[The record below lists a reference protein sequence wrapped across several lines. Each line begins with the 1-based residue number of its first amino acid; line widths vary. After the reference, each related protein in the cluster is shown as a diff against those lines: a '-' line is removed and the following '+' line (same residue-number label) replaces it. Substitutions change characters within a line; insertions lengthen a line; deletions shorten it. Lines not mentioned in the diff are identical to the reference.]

1 MLQYKELKR
10 LLPIHK
16 EKLLALENI
25 CRAKDGTASSVCSTT
40 EFNCRRDVP
49 VFFLA
54 FENDGVSGN
63 CPIGGSAKAICK
75 KKEPLNQVN
84 KMQLI
89 GYLSVF
95 LPEDNTA
102 ELNVLV
108 HPGYRRQGI
117 FTELLQRANT
127 ALSVIGTEEFVF
139 VCEPSS
145 TDASAAMPA
154 MKAEKKSSE
163 YQMLLENTSCIP
175 ASFYCTRS
183 DSSSPEATADKPK
196 PANSEILGELLEA
209 TPDDLPLL
217 GRMNALFFETS
228 DEMGELFAEESYYT
242 PGTTVYK
249 YLITDEHQKTV
260 PIGTV
265 CFFEEETIG
274 NIFGLGIL
282 PEYRG
287 HGYGKDLLAQ
297 LFACIPADKKIILQV
312 SDRNA
317 AAFQLY
323 QKAGFR
329 IIAQQDFWLLP

>member
-1 MLQYKELKR
+1 MLQFKELKR

-16 EKLLALENI
+16 EKLQTLETV

-54 FENDGVSGN
+54 FENECISGN
-63 CPIGGSAKAICK
+63 CPIESFGKTIRH

-89 GYLSVF
+89 GYLSIF
-95 LPEDNTA
+95 LPDESTA
-102 ELNVLV
+102 ELNILV
-108 HPGYRRQGI
+108 HPDYRRQGI
-117 FTELLQRANT
+117 FTELLQRAKT
-127 ALSVIGTEEFVF
+127 ALSDIGTEEFVF

-145 TDASAAMPA
+145 TDAAAAMPA

-183 DSSSPEATADKPK
+183 DSSPEATADKPK

-249 YLITDEHQKTV
+249 YVITNEHKKTV

-312 SDRNA
+312 SGRNA

-323 QKAGFR
+323 QKAGFQ

>member
-1 MLQYKELKR
+1 MFQFKELKR
-10 LLPIHK
+10 LLPMHK
-16 EKLLALENI
+16 EKLLTLESI
-25 CRAKDGTASSVCSTT
+25 CRTKDGTMSSVCNST

-49 VFFLA
+49 VFFLV
-54 FENDGVSGN
+54 FMDTLYQGKHCTKTTVQRNSLSET
-63 CPIGGSAKAICK
+63 
-75 KKEPLNQVN
+75 E
-84 KMQLI
+84 LI

-95 LPEDNTA
+95 LPEESTA
-102 ELNVLV
+102 ELNVLI
-108 HPGYRRQGI
+108 HPDYRRQGI
-117 FTELLQRANT
+117 FTELLQRAKDS
-127 ALSVIGTEEFVF
+127 LSPLGTEEFVF

-145 TDASAAMPA
+145 TDAAAAMPA

-175 ASFYCTRS
+175 ASFFCTRS
-183 DSSSPEATADKPK
+183 DSSSEATADKPK

-209 TPDDLPLL
+209 TPYDLPLL

-242 PGTTVYK
+242 QDTTVYK
-249 YLITDEHQKTV
+249 YVITDEHKKTI

-312 SDRNA
+312 SGRNA

-323 QKAGFR
+323 QKAGFQ